1 MFIRSRYYANSLV
14 CGCVNVIMLI
24 MLCLSACV
32 FRLPSGMYVCLPV
45 CTQYK
50 FIVEDKAALPV
61 DPSFWDYLMGSSQRE
76 WGLLVYEQDWLDV
89 QFAFTKAL

>member
-1 MFIRSRYYANSLV
+1 
-14 CGCVNVIMLI
+14 MLI